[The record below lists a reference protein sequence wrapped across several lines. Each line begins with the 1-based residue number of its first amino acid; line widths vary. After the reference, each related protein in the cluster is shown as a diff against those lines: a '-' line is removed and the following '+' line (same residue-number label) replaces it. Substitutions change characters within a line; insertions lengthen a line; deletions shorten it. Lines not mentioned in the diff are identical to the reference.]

1 MTVSAEAPQ
10 RDNAISGHPVG
21 STKLCARTQRHL
33 GGPARD
39 HCARLQLG
47 SAVCRRD
54 DDDVLRVKQVGRE
67 MGVRYVLEGSVRK
80 AGNRVRVTAQ
90 LIETETSNHIWVER
104 YDRDLTDVLTL
115 RANLPSSSSRECPL
129 RVISGH
135 SAIPRRT
142 SAIEGKADIGEGL
155 IRNRDPNVRFR
166 G

>member
-1 MTVSAEAPQ
+1 MTVSAEAP
-10 RDNAISGHPVG
+10 RCDNAISGHPVG

-90 LIETETSNHIWVER
+90 LIEAETSNHIWVER

-129 RVISGH
+129 WVKSRHPAEGRIM
-135 SAIPRRT
+135 SAF
-142 SAIEGKADIGEGL
+142 GG
-155 IRNRDPNVRFR
+155 
-166 G
+166 